1 MSPTAIANPN
11 RRPGRGV
18 AAEEVRRHNL
28 ATVLERLHLSGPLSR
43 SDLTTTTG
51 LNRSTI
57 ADLVGELAA
66 HRLVEEGPAE
76 TTSGPGRP
84 SPIVSPRPAGAVV
97 LAIEISVYSIAVATV
112 GLGGHVYDKILTS
125 TPRGGYSP
133 QETVERVAKL
143 ASPLIQALPSD
154 HVLIGVGVACVG
166 ITRRLD
172 GFVHLAPNLVW
183 RNVPLASMI
192 AAALDVTGQVMVAN
206 DADLGAL
213 AEQRRGVGIGI
224 RNLIYV
230 SGEVGIGTGV
240 ILNGDPLL
248 GTAGYA
254 GEAGHTMVNPVG
266 EICRC
271 GARGCWETEAGEEAL
286 IARAGA
292 LENLSGLAAL
302 DAIAQHAQQGDR
314 TTLDGIAEVGWWLGR
329 GIGNLINLFNPEQV
343 VLGGFYHRLFPY
355 LEESVVEGAHERA
368 LDAPWEMVEITA
380 SGLGPDS
387 LLIGASELAFGN
399 LISDPARY
407 AGASISRRARK
418 GELGASS

>member
-28 ATVLERLHLSGPLSR
+28 ATVLERLHLAGPLSR
-43 SDLTTTTG
+43 SDLTTATG

-57 ADLVGELAA
+57 ADLVGELSTLG
-66 HRLVEEGPAE
+66 LVEEGPAE

-84 SPIVSPRPAGAVV
+84 SPIVSTRPAGAVV
-97 LAIEISVYSIAVATV
+97 LAIEISVYSIAVAAV
-112 GLGGHVYDKILTS
+112 GLGGLVYNKVLIS

-143 ASPLIQALPSD
+143 AAPLLQSLPSD
-154 HVLIGVGVACVG
+154 HVLIGVGVAFVG
-166 ITRRLD
+166 ITRRID

-183 RNVPLASMI
+183 RNVPLASML
-192 AAALDVTGQVMVAN
+192 ATALDVTGQVMVAN

-213 AEQRRGVGIGI
+213 AEQRRGVGVGI
-224 RNLIYV
+224 RNLIYI

-240 ILNGDPLL
+240 ILNGEPLL
-248 GTAGYA
+248 GSAGYA
-254 GEAGHTMVNPVG
+254 GEAGHTMVNPAG

-271 GARGCWETEAGEEAL
+271 GATGCWETEAGEEAL
-286 IARAGA
+286 IARAIA

-302 DAIAQHAQQGDR
+302 DAIARRAQQGDR

-329 GIGNLINLFNPEQV
+329 GIGNLINIFNPEQV
-343 VLGGFYHRLFPY
+343 VLGGFYHRLFPF
-355 LEESVVEGAHERA
+355 LQESVVEGAHERA
-368 LDAPWEMVEITA
+368 LEAPWEMVEIKA

-387 LLIGASELAFGN
+387 LLIGASELAFGH

-407 AGASISRRARK
+407 AGVSISKRAMTE
-418 GELGASS
+418 ELTAGS